1 MRVTFHTAFGSLDHV
16 NTAAG
21 QAARARQ
28 QVQSGKRLE
37 KASDDPAAM
46 QRSIE
51 GRGEIRT
58 LETFARTSDSAL
70 ARLTVLDTTL
80 SAVVDKL
87 TQAKVQVLSARGST
101 ATPQDRDVAALA
113 LEGIRDSLAADFNTA
128 FRGAYVFGGGE
139 ATTPPYAKVAG
150 AWTYQGDAVPVAVNI
165 GPGQT
170 VDIAL
175 DGQALAQ
182 GSDATNVLDEIE
194 ALIVAIRAGDQ
205 TGMANGTAA
214 LDRAFV
220 RATRT
225 QSGVGV
231 DQQAIDERQ
240 PQITSARLAVVTRVS
255 KDEDADLAL
264 AISEMTRAETA
275 YRAALGAIGTAS
287 RLSLMDYL
295 R

>member
-1 MRVTFHTAFGSLDHV
+1 MRVTFRTAFGGLDYI
-16 NTAAG
+16 TTPAD

-28 QVQSGKRLE
+28 QVQSGKKLE

-58 LETFARTSDSAL
+58 LETYARSSDSAL
-70 ARLTVLDTTL
+70 ARLTALDTVL
-80 SAVVDKL
+80 SSVVDKL
-87 TQAKVQVLSARGST
+87 TQAKVQVASASGSNAT
-101 ATPQDRDVAALA
+101 AQHRDAAALA
-113 LEGIRDSLAADFNTA
+113 LEGIRDSLAADLNTT

-139 ATTPPYAKVAG
+139 ATTPPYAKVG
-150 AWTYQGDAVPVAVNI
+150 GVWTYQGDATPTAVDI

-170 VDIAL
+170 VDITL

-182 GSDATNVLDEIE
+182 GTDTTNILDQLET
-194 ALIVAIRAGDQ
+194 LIVAVRAGDQ
-205 TGMANGTAA
+205 AGMTTGMAAI
-214 LDRAFV
+214 DRAFL

-225 QSGVGV
+225 QTGVGV

-240 PQITSARLAVVTRVS
+240 PQITATRLAIVTRVS
-255 KDEDADLAL
+255 KDEDADLAI

-275 YRAALGAIGTAS
+275 YRAALGAVGTAS
-287 RLSLMDYL
+287 RQSLMDYL